1 MTAITVARQEPF
13 YQVQGPGQDG
23 VRLALNRHARD
34 RLHLGFARH
43 SDQEFRAHLKRS
55 AVAPVDEGQGL
66 EILDDINGHLERL
79 VDAGS
84 HLRDFGFSHAI
95 ILSLRCHRNVLSGS
109 AGASSAPAL
118 SRQSYSLPEHATN
131 PSPDQP
137 LVDDEYN
144 ASDGQDHPR
153 NLRSPAL
160 LFFGYHK

>member
-1 MTAITVARQEPF
+1 
-13 YQVQGPGQDG
+13 
-23 VRLALNRHARD
+23 
-34 RLHLGFARH
+34 
-43 SDQEFRAHLKRS
+43 
-55 AVAPVDEGQGL
+55 VDEGQGL
-66 EILDDINGHLERL
+66 EILDDINRHLERL

-84 HLRDFGFSHAI
+84 HFRDFGFSHAI
-95 ILSLRCHRNVLSGS
+95 ILSRRCHRNVLSGS
-109 AGASSAPAL
+109 AGASSALAL

-137 LVDDEYN
+137 LVDDEDN

>member
-84 HLRDFGFSHAI
+84 RRQHLRQQP
-95 ILSLRCHRNVLSGS
+95 ILCHLEG
-109 AGASSAPAL
+109 AGYDTKHLPA
-118 SRQSYSLPEHATN
+118 
-131 PSPDQP
+131 
-137 LVDDEYN
+137 
-144 ASDGQDHPR
+144 HP
-153 NLRSPAL
+153 
-160 LFFGYHK
+160 